1 MVAVARME
9 GISSNHKALCLPS
22 VISRAALSRWALV
35 RAAVLQDGSEEVVVR
50 HTFLE
55 VPGTPEVTPK
65 RRAMSA
71 PPPPDS
77 CDREADTWCA
87 LTYKHRP
94 LERSVSKAKGGMLD
108 ETVPSRSSNDEE
120 DVSPSESTATP
131 DMDSASVRSGAVSEE
146 VVENRPCLSQLLP
159 DTSQTFFGGDFLQ
172 TALASTS
179 SEWSQIQ
186 VGVQTQ
192 VPACSVPRD
201 ANGMPTS
208 IGSIGHMQGM
218 CKPCVFANHA
228 TKVCMN
234 GVACPFCH
242 FEHPPKQ
249 KRRLCRQRHS

>member
-1 MVAVARME
+1 ME
-9 GISSNHKALCLPS
+9 GTSCNHEALSLPS
-22 VISRAALSRWALV
+22 VASRVALSRWALV
-35 RAAVLQDGSEEVVVR
+35 RAALLQDGSEEVVVR

-65 RRAMSA
+65 RRAVSA

-87 LTYKHRP
+87 VTYKHRP
-94 LERSVSKAKGGMLD
+94 LDRPLCKAKDDLLA
-108 ETVPSRSSNDEE
+108 ESVPSGSRNDEE
-120 DVSPSESTATP
+120 DGSPSESTATP

-146 VVENRPCLSQLLP
+146 VVEPRPSLSQLIP
-159 DTSQTFFGGDFLQ
+159 DTSPTFCGVSDFLQ
-172 TALASTS
+172 SALASTS
-179 SEWSQIQ
+179 SSDWSQMQ
-186 VGVQTQ
+186 GGVQTQ
-192 VPACSVPRD
+192 VATCSVPRD
-201 ANGMPTS
+201 AHGLPTS
-208 IGSIGHMQGM
+208 IGSIGHMQGV

-228 TKVCMN
+228 TKACMN

>member
-1 MVAVARME
+1 ME
-9 GISSNHKALCLPS
+9 GRRNHEALRLPS
-22 VISRAALSRWALV
+22 VASRAALSRWALV
-35 RAAVLQDGSEEVVVR
+35 RATLLQDGSEEVVVR
-50 HTFLE
+50 HTFIE

-65 RRAMSA
+65 RRAVSA

-87 LTYKHRP
+87 LTYKQLP
-94 LERSVSKAKGGMLD
+94 LDRSLPKAKDLST
-108 ETVPSRSSNDEE
+108 ESVPSGISNDEE
-120 DVSPSESTATP
+120 DGSPSESAATP

-146 VVENRPCLSQLLP
+146 VVDHRPNLSQLLP
-159 DTSQTFFGGDFLQ
+159 ETSQNYCRGDFLQ

-179 SEWSQIQ
+179 GSDWSHLQS
-186 VGVQTQ
+186 GVQTQ
-192 VPACSVPRD
+192 VTACSVPRD
-201 ANGMPTS
+201 AHGMPTS

-249 KRRLCRQRHS
+249 KRRLCRQRIG